1 VRTCEDYQMIFL
13 VPFLDCKK
21 GPWIKINVPVQKV
34 EFDSMVNRFLHPMR
48 MVISGPTACGKVY
61 FWPTHL
67 NLN

>member
-1 VRTCEDYQMIFL
+1 MAKRDHA
-13 VPFLDCKK
+13 
-21 GPWIKINVPVQKV
+21 GGIKINVPVQKV

-61 FWPTHL
+61 FWPTHI